1 MKLILKNL
9 RQVEYEII
17 IQSDKISV
25 KELKKEIENLYSFDS
40 QQIKLVFNGTILD
53 NGKKLSEYNIT
64 ENSSII
70 IMNTK
75 TKKIETLKPNETKTG
90 ETPTSKDEIKVQ
102 SSQMNQS
109 NISDILND
117 NLNQTINSLVEM
129 GFEISQVKEAVKA
142 ANGRI
147 DLAVE
152 YLNNGIPDNINKKSN
167 IIKIETKVE
176 SDITK
181 ELKKTAGVIKM
192 LCKDNYMKIFEIL
205 NNIEKNDLGLFRLI
219 SDYRD
224 EFKNYLNEP
233 INDEDKKNFENIENK
248 VNVIEKERKEKREK
262 EKQDKK
268 KNEGKENK
276 DDDKNKTKEIKEG
289 EQNINN
295 NNKEEEKK
303 IDKTN
308 ENKDNNKEE
317 EKKIDKPNE
326 NKDINNN
333 NQLFN
338 QLNEEEK
345 TVVYRIKNFTNLSLD
360 KVVESFIVCNKN
372 EELTLNYLYDQ

>member
-40 QQIKLVFNGTILD
+40 EQIKLVFNGTILD
-53 NGKKLSEYNIT
+53 NEKKLSDYNIT

-167 IIKIETKVE
+167 IIKI
-176 SDITK
+176 I
-181 ELKKTAGVIKM
+181 
-192 LCKDNYMKIFEIL
+192 
-205 NNIEKNDLGLFRLI
+205 
-219 SDYRD
+219 
-224 EFKNYLNEP
+224 
-233 INDEDKKNFENIENK
+233 
-248 VNVIEKERKEKREK
+248 
-262 EKQDKK
+262 
-268 KNEGKENK
+268 
-276 DDDKNKTKEIKEG
+276 IKE
-289 EQNINN
+289 Q
-295 NNKEEEKK
+295 
-303 IDKTN
+303 
-308 ENKDNNKEE
+308 
-317 EKKIDKPNE
+317 
-326 NKDINNN
+326 
-333 NQLFN
+333 
-338 QLNEEEK
+338 
-345 TVVYRIKNFTNLSLD
+345 SL
-360 KVVESFIVCNKN
+360 
-372 EELTLNYLYDQ
+372 

>member
-9 RQVEYEII
+9 RQIEYEII

-25 KELKKEIENLYSFDS
+25 KELKIEIEKLYSFDS
-40 QQIKLVFNGTILD
+40 EQIKLIFNGTPLD
-53 NGKKLSEYNIT
+53 NEKKLSDYNIT
-64 ENSSII
+64 EKSSII

-102 SSQMNQS
+102 SSQINQS

-117 NLNQTINSLVEM
+117 NQNQAINSLVEM
-129 GFEISQVKEAVKA
+129 GFEISQVKAAVKA

-147 DLAVE
+147 ELAVE
-152 YLNNGIPDNINKKSN
+152 YLNNGIPDNINNKPTK
-167 IIKIETKVE
+167 IKIETKAE

-192 LCKDNYMKIFEIL
+192 LCKENSMKIFEIL

-224 EFKNYLNEP
+224 EFKTYLNEP
-233 INDEDKKNFENIENK
+233 INDEDKKNFEDIENR
-248 VNVIEKERKEKREK
+248 VNVIEKEEKEKREK

-268 KNEGKENK
+268 NDEGKENK
-276 DDDKNKTKEIKEG
+276 DDDKNKAKEIKEG
-289 EQNINN
+289 EQNITN
-295 NNKEEEKK
+295 NNKE
-303 IDKTN
+303 
-308 ENKDNNKEE
+308 EE

-326 NKDINNN
+326 NKDNNSN

-345 TVVYRIKNFTNLSLD
+345 TVVNRIKSFSDFSLD
-360 KVVESFIVCNKN
+360 KVVEAFIVCNKN
-372 EELTLNYLYDQ
+372 EELTLNYLYEQ